1 MWSSLQDHLKI
12 YKTEYK
18 QKKKQKKKRN
28 NKKKVNYFSVHPD
41 FGLEMFAFSLLSTT
55 STGICTFY
63 GSTCSYQA
71 YILKQELHCCLY
83 LRRYLEGIL
92 FVCLLDVIF

>member
-1 MWSSLQDHLKI
+1 MEKGRRNPKEEGQTKKKRDKVDSSNLLCMWSSLQDHLKI

-18 QKKKQKKKRN
+18 QKKKQKKKR

-55 STGICTFY
+55 STY
-63 GSTCSYQA
+63 VRSTV
-71 YILKQELHCCLY
+71 LHVRTKL
-83 LRRYLEGIL
+83 
-92 FVCLLDVIF
+92 IF